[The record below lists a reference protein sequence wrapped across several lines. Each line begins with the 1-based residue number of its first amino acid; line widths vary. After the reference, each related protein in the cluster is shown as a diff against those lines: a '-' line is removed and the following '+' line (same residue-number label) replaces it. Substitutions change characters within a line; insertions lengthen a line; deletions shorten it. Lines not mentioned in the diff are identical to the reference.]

1 MARRLN
7 TRHSEL
13 CRQKIQVTQLV
24 NRLMGHIEGKVDLS
38 NSQVN
43 SIKILLDKS
52 LPSLSDV
59 KTEHVSQGITF
70 NLKLDESV
78 TDVENQEED
87 QE

>member
-1 MARRLN
+1 
-7 TRHSEL
+7 
-13 CRQKIQVTQLV
+13 
-24 NRLMGHIEGKVDLS
+24 MGHIEGKVDLS

-70 NLKLDESV
+70 NLKLDETV
-78 TDVENQEED
+78 TDVVNREEEE
-87 QE
+87 Q

>member
-13 CRQKIQVTQLV
+13 CRQKIQVTQLI
-24 NRLMGHIEGKVDLS
+24 NRLMGHIEGKTDLS

-43 SIKILLDKS
+43 AIKILLDKS

-70 NLKLDESV
+70 NLKLDETV
-78 TDVENQEED
+78 TDVVNREEEE
-87 QE
+87 Q